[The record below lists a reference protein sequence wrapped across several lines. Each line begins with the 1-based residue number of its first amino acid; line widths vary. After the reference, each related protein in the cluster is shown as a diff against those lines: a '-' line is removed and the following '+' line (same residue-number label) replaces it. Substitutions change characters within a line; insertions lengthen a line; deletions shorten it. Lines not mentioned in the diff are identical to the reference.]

1 LHGYPPGFKSNKP
14 KVQFSLAHQVQG
26 NHLDSKFQNSQ
37 NNQSI
42 QSHLQA
48 PSLSFTQTQCEQLL
62 ALLKPSN
69 PDNHA
74 SALQVGSNSVNQDN
88 IFSTMSGIHNFSS
101 NSFDFSHSVFSVI
114 HSQIFQVASSHSHD
128 HNPWIIDTS
137 ATDHMVGSISF
148 LTTITIVVSTQVKLP
163 NGQFAAVT
171 HIGTVQISNDLILT
185 DVLCIP
191 SFSFN
196 LLSASKLTKSL
207 CCCLI
212 FFASFLFH
220 TEHVHIVDDW
230 TR

>member
-1 LHGYPPGFKSNKP
+1 
-14 KVQFSLAHQVQG
+14 
-26 NHLDSKFQNSQ
+26 
-37 NNQSI
+37 
-42 QSHLQA
+42 
-48 PSLSFTQTQCEQLL
+48 L

-74 SALQVGSNSVNQDN
+74 FALQVGSNSVNQDN

-101 NSFDFSHSVFSVI
+101 NSFDFSHSVFSVV

-128 HNPWIIDTS
+128 HNQWIIETG
-137 ATDHMVGSISF
+137 ATGHMVGSISF
-148 LTTITIVVSTQVKLP
+148 LTTITVVVSTQVKLP

-171 HIGTVQISNDLILT
+171 HIRTVRISNDLILT

-207 CCCLI
+207 CCCLL
-212 FFASFLFH
+212 FFASFCFIQNMFSWSTIGLGNEKDGLFYLQH
-220 TEHVHIVDDW
+220 ISGNPSLFNSTFSAISIKAPSTEIWHYRLGQNTVFTHK
-230 TR
+230 